1 MALAGDGA
9 HHVSLEAAIAT
20 MCQTGADMHCKHKE
34 TSSGGLALNAIECWG
49 SAGGRADKR
58 SPGQCSPG

>member
-1 MALAGDGA
+1 
-9 HHVSLEAAIAT
+9 